1 MREIDRY
8 IPPRAPPNPR
18 SRSTR
23 SWLPFLGEVLHTV
36 AGTAT
41 EEEIAK
47 ALNAT
52 DAMRKTQVTAFNQW
66 SKAEGDIASLTR
78 VVDDRMN
85 ALQRLITDQRQAM
98 IYSPCQ
104 S

>member
-47 ALNAT
+47 ALNAI